1 MLNTFLLASY
11 NHETIKQAPV
21 DPVDRDLRVTCCP
34 LADSK
39 WPAQARQIFAI
50 YFKTK
55 QKTHVA
61 HHVTI

>member
-1 MLNTFLLASY
+1 LASY

-21 DPVDRDLRVTCCP
+21 DPVDQCCPNRDLRVTCCP